1 MSYDENR
8 ISDQID
14 SGIQE
19 QCNIHNASESF
30 SKTELKQHI
39 AKLEYQLIEINEHVL
54 GNSDT
59 SYNKWRITR
68 DLKIFKADLHSR

>member
-14 SGIQE
+14 WSIQE
-19 QCNIHNASESF
+19 QCNIYSLSQSF
-30 SKTELKQHI
+30 SKTELEQHI
-39 AKLEYQLIEINEHVL
+39 SNLEYQLSEIKENV
-54 GNSDT
+54 
-59 SYNKWRITR
+59 WRITR

>member
-14 SGIQE
+14 WSIQE
-19 QCNIHNASESF
+19 QCNIYSISESF

-39 AKLEYQLIEINEHVL
+39 AKLEYQLSEIKEHV
-54 GNSDT
+54 
-59 SYNKWRITR
+59 WRITR